1 MFNKSYNWKYFINI
15 VINMLYI
22 FIIINALWLVI
33 IHRNY
38 NNNIYIF
45 YRTNCI
51 MDVFERLNT
60 FDDKARF
67 IDEVKELKGMS
78 FAFNIEDD

>member
-1 MFNKSYNWKYFINI
+1 
-15 VINMLYI
+15 
-22 FIIINALWLVI
+22 
-33 IHRNY
+33 
-38 NNNIYIF
+38 
-45 YRTNCI
+45 